1 MGKQIAWSRVVIEG
15 IVIVVSI
22 LLAFGIEAAWAER
35 VARGEEQ
42 AALVTLL
49 EEAVAN
55 GAQLERVIASVE
67 RDHSATRQFFEAEG
81 DGFAMTPLDEADRVL
96 QSLWRPNRARL
107 LSGALNGLAMSGS
120 LAVIGDADL
129 RRLLASWSTE
139 VASIEPRLATL
150 IELEVAIMRA
160 LATHAD
166 IQRWLMTGASPT
178 ELADER
184 SEAEANDTLGDEP
197 PGETVDLRA
206 VRENVEAM
214 AAASAMQFER
224 RIYLRILNARSIQLD
239 ELIETLELA
248 LR

>member
-1 MGKQIAWSRVVIEG
+1 M
-15 IVIVVSI
+15 VSI
-22 LLAFGIEAAWAER
+22 LLAFGIEAAWAGRLAR
-35 VARGEEQ
+35 VEEH

-55 GAQLERVIASVE
+55 RAQLQRVMAGVE
-67 RDHSATRQFFEAEG
+67 RDHAAAQQFFEAEG
-81 DGFAMTPLDEADRVL
+81 DGFAVTPLDEADPVL

-107 LSGALNGLAMSGS
+107 VSGALNGLAMSGS

-139 VASIEPRLATL
+139 VASLEPRLATL
-150 IELEVAIMRA
+150 IELEVVIMRA

-178 ELADER
+178 EFLEER
-184 SEAEANDTLGDEP
+184 REAEANDTLRDEP
-197 PGETVDLRA
+197 PGETLDLRA

-214 AAASAMQFER
+214 AAASALQFER
-224 RIYLRILNARSIQLD
+224 RIYLRILNARSIQLE
-239 ELIETLELA
+239 ELIESLESA